1 MKTFLLI
8 LYAYSISLLT
18 IAILK
23 SKPALAM
30 LVAIFVGI
38 LSALISK
45 EN

>member
-23 SKPALAM
+23 SKPTFTM
-30 LVAIFVGI
+30 LIAIFIGI
-38 LSALISK
+38 LSALIAK
-45 EN
+45 DQ

>member
-23 SKPALAM
+23 SKPILAM
-30 LVAIFVGI
+30 LIAVFIGT
-38 LSALISK
+38 LSALIAK
-45 EN
+45 DQ

>member
-23 SKPALAM
+23 SKPVFAM
-30 LVAIFVGI
+30 SIAVFIGI
-38 LSALISK
+38 LSALIAK

>member
-23 SKPALAM
+23 SKPTVAM
-30 LVAIFVGI
+30 SIAVFIGI
-38 LSALISK
+38 LSALIAK
-45 EN
+45 DQ

>member
-23 SKPALAM
+23 SKPTVAM
-30 LVAIFVGI
+30 SIAVFIGI
-38 LSALISK
+38 ISALLSK

>member
-23 SKPALAM
+23 NKPILAM
-30 LVAIFVGI
+30 LIAMFIGV
-38 LSALISK
+38 LSALIAK
-45 EN
+45 D

>member
-23 SKPALAM
+23 SKPVLAILVAM
-30 LVAIFVGI
+30 LIGI
-38 LSALISK
+38 LSALIAK
-45 EN
+45 D